1 MNDTDVDLEAKK
13 GRAASKRSSK
23 SGIFDI
29 FLSEL
34 ARLKRI
40 VAGMGLGISDA
51 EDILQDVSIKALN
64 RAPKC
69 RTAQEAT
76 RWLIKVTVNHCI
88 MEHRRRQRFRRQA
101 DEILKRRAE
110 ANVAKPDAEAI
121 AGEELEI
128 VRETLQELD
137 NSLLT
142 VMVLK
147 YFNNLKS
154 AEIGE
159 ILGLTGST
167 VRGLLRHGRMIL
179 AKRLIERGVKP

>member
-1 MNDTDVDLEAKK
+1 VDLEAKR

-34 ARLKRI
+34 ARLKRT
-40 VAGMGLGISDA
+40 VAGMGLGVSDA
-51 EDILQDVSIKALN
+51 EDVLQDVSIKALN

-110 ANVAKPDAEAI
+110 AGTNVARPDNEAI

-154 AEIGE
+154 GEIGE
-159 ILGLTGST
+159 ILGLKDST
-167 VRGLLRHGRMIL
+167 VRGLLRQGRMIL
-179 AKRLIERGVKP
+179 AKRLTERGVRR